1 MLYKNKKEIKEA
13 KIQKLYEL
21 SRMYLK
27 EIDKFKYIL
36 ETITIKNSEDFGE
49 KIDIENYIDFLYKRY
64 DYIISI
70 LINKEAEMI
79 SNQELQTLSY
89 Y

>member
-36 ETITIKNSEDFGE
+36 ETINIKNSEDFGE
-49 KIDIENYIDFLYKRY
+49 KQDIENYIDFLYKRY

-70 LINKEAEMI
+70 LINKEAEKI